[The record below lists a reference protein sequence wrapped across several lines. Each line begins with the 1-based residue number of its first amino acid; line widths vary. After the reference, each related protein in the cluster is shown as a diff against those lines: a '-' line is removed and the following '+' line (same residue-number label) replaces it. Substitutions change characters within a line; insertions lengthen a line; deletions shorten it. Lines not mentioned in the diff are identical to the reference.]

1 MIIYYKMVNVPM
13 ANLSSS
19 NLSSQTKFLPSNVL
33 CLIREYSK
41 PMTRP
46 DWRQSK
52 PIFTTFYLYKMV
64 QNTQTFLT
72 PLIYTL
78 YMNIS
83 QSWWFGLYACIRFN
97 GLNHVFQRYDMTLQ
111 SLMEIDGVED
121 ALTFY
126 LKYKNLK

>member
-1 MIIYYKMVNVPM
+1 MSQSNV
-13 ANLSSS
+13 LTS
-19 NLSSQTKFLPSNVL
+19 NVLPSNVLTSNAL

-41 PMTRP
+41 PLTRP

-52 PIFTTFYLYKMV
+52 PIVTTFYLYKMV

-83 QSWWFGLYACIRFN
+83 QSWWFVLYACIRFN

-111 SLMEIDGVED
+111 TLMEIDGVQD

>member
-1 MIIYYKMVNVPM
+1 MNV
-13 ANLSSS
+13 
-19 NLSSQTKFLPSNVL
+19 LPSNVL
-33 CLIREYSK
+33 PSNVLPSNVLPSNVLRLIRDYSK
-41 PMTRP
+41 PLTRHN
-46 DWRQSK
+46 WRQSK
-52 PIFTTFYLYKMV
+52 PIVTTFYLYKMV

-97 GLNHVFQRYDMTLQ
+97 GLNHVFERYDMTQ
-111 SLMEIDGVED
+111 QTLMDIDGMQD